1 MGFHNNY
8 LGFFKCFTGWPA
20 DTNNNQ
26 TTPPLSPCAWF
37 QHGRETARRSR
48 CTSSLP
54 HFSTTPNSSRGDG
67 ILQIRIQTHVA
78 IGIHWYPRDWDLGT
92 YRSWWLG
99 IKVLQGI
106 TPTGSRKNVKKTFQP
121 TRLVQCMLDMW
132 TPGSL
137 ANVKLRYLCSFL
149 FFHESEF
156 APLRPLFIILHILSW
171 DVRMFHAIT
180 SVRPKGNIL
189 HSIQKFVSSFSP
201 SVTFNYL
208 YVSDFS
214 RFFMSILWMVEKS
227 CNPP

>member
-1 MGFHNNY
+1 MLYWLACRYKQQSNNSTPEPVRLILAWEGDSPAFSMYIVTASFFHDPEQ
-8 LGFFKCFTGWPA
+8 LPGWWDPT
-20 DTNNNQ
+20 DPDPN
-26 TTPPLSPCAWF
+26 PC
-37 QHGRETARRSR
+37 G
-48 CTSSLP
+48 
-54 HFSTTPNSSRGDG
+54 
-67 ILQIRIQTHVA
+67 
-78 IGIHWYPRDWDLGT
+78 HWYPLISKGLGPGDLQILVT
-92 YRSWWLG
+92 WYQS
-99 IKVLQGI
+99 
-106 TPTGSRKNVKKTFQP
+106 TPRNYSNWIQEERKKKTFQP

-180 SVRPKGNIL
+180 SVCPKGNIL